1 MDIGYVWSVIFTFQI
16 PTVTKDPVIKSVVEG
31 MNKLHPTSENFYR
44 ILVRQF
50 LSNIDMN
57 SWEVLKLALLEFV
70 GMSLF
75 ASYLSLFSI
84 IK

>member
-1 MDIGYVWSVIFTFQI
+1 MWSVIFTFQI

-31 MNKLHPTSENFYR
+31 MNKLHPTCENFYR
-44 ILVRQF
+44 ILVLQF
-50 LSNIDMN
+50 LSNVDMN

-75 ASYLSLFSI
+75 ASYFKS
-84 IK
+84 